1 MPEGMGY
8 THRDWN
14 GISLAHPWGFLDLE
28 CFLWYQKKEPYRL
41 SNLHPRPFTM
51 INLENLVREIQ
62 QEAWAKKVPGGDE
75 FWGRVMD
82 WVERN
87 VLYDFLVQVTHQ
99 IDEIVEIDPDLSEQE
114 ILERAA
120 RYMMQFLVA
129 GSASVRIYDPQ
140 TSQMLSYGSYPS
152 KEETRETYVTLDWSV
167 AGEVVKTRSPYL
179 VPSILKEELY
189 RNKDV
194 VTEMGF
200 HSMMAVPLEIP
211 GFSPRERETVGVIQV
226 YFAEEDRAFTPL
238 EVKMAEL
245 MSRRLSF
252 VIARKRILA
261 LHRTNEK
268 KEAIVQHIF
277 RTLGLR
283 GGVKMQEIFNQVI
296 PELADMIDLQS
307 CALFSVTEDL
317 GKIVLV
323 AGYPQSGGYHSI
335 GKQFPIGAE
344 PAFELIANLRDY
356 TGDGVSEILT
366 PSYLLVVDPQ
376 RSSVISDQM
385 KRFAEIHN
393 INSIL
398 YIPLKV
404 HGETTHVMTF
414 DALEHRKRYRDDEIE
429 VLVFLGRELMKAQR
443 MERLDDALHDFK
455 NPAIATAGFARRLK
469 ELVEKDPEGFED
481 RVRTYVDIILEETSR
496 LQELALSLYE
506 VGEEQVVHLDEV
518 LKRRFQINK
527 EAIKEQLKQNIEL
540 QEGPFEEDLTV
551 RCYVMHLERIFDNLL
566 NNATKAV
573 PLKGGT
579 LAIRTLTDGA
589 WACAEITNTGQISE
603 EERLRLLQGEGSGR
617 GLYITHRIVRML
629 KGKLEVRRERD
640 STTFVVCLPRHV
652 EGQVA

>member
-1 MPEGMGY
+1 MPKGMGY
-8 THRDWN
+8 THRNWN
-14 GISLAHPWGFLDLE
+14 GIPLAHPWGFLDLE

-356 TGDGVSEILT
+356 NGDGVSEILT